1 MLLTVVKI
9 ILKSRKH
16 DEKKEALRRKNPVKS
31 LISSI
36 INIIMKNLIRKMK
49 VLIL

>member
-1 MLLTVVKI
+1 MTKI
-9 ILKSRKH
+9 VLNDRKH
-16 DEKKEALRRKNPVKS
+16 NEKKEALKRKNPVKS

-36 INIIMKNLIRKMK
+36 INIIMKDLIRKMK